1 MFNKRKFN
9 KKEGETRECTK
20 CKASFHTMKPRWVCK
35 ACVNASSRLQRNIA
49 AGNDATDAYSDR
61 VGRKKSDLEG
71 IGYEERRRNFVQK
84 AKWLDKEVNERSE
97 WQAFFKSELQRI
109 RNDKKLWD
117 SLTRDTL
124 GKSPKKS
131 EIQEGIGAGRPA
143 GVNNKKYK
151 YPNTKGMTWE
161 EYEALGL
168 GEPEDS

>member
-9 KKEGETRECTK
+9 KKEGETRV
-20 CKASFHTMKPRWVCK
+20 CKGCSTSFHTMKPRWLCRE
-35 ACVNASSRLQRNIA
+35 CVNATSRLQRNIA
-49 AGNDATDAYSDR
+49 VGNGATDEYSER
-61 VGRKKSDLEG
+61 IGRKKSDLEG
-71 IGYEERRRNFVQK
+71 ISYEERRRNFVQK
-84 AKWLDKEVNERSE
+84 AKWLDREVNERSE
-97 WQAFFKSELQRI
+97 WQAFFKEEFQRI
-109 RNDKKLWD
+109 RNDKKLWE

-124 GKSPKKS
+124 GQSKKKD

-143 GVNNKKYK
+143 GSTNKKYK